1 MLLKGNVYKG
11 LIGIGGRV
19 WGRIKRWDVVEK
31 LHQWAGRCPFP
42 FLFFISEFPSAIC
55 SFPSLASLALLYAQL
70 PSVLPFCLCFPM
82 SCCSQNTFSKPFS
95 LTYPSCPFKGF
106 LHTANV
112 SLLPPTPFIVIP
124 LHFSFL
130 NHLCS
135 FPCLHGPAV
144 RGSCSGVPC
153 RQGPTVTCVHIFIY
167 TCACRQVEC
176 MYFCHAVYE
185 IYCMY
190 ISDSTLELINPSL
203 GIRWILGALVTAAD
217 ELTASVRGFR
227 LKDTTELLQC
237 LFPIFLSCPET
248 AYDVAGQSRGHGLVY
263 LSTNMGQDP
272 CNPAALAAECS
283 TSTKSV
289 KWIWQS
295 RIWQHSLS
303 WWTLSASD
311 TDCSPTP
318 PSGLSVFTLAST
330 LCSHATAEISLLRT
344 ASKTS
349 FQHVCWRPV
358 CPGALYLEL
367 YLWKPH
373 VINLYLRWLH
383 VFTVCRCRW
392 VLGIDSMRNYIYG
405 HSLRRNGLHILSLQI
420 SPILIYFFIFLITL
434 PVLSKVSFYKVKL
447 LKASKAKTLHGGPFC
462 RTWATSFHCLL
473 QVWRLIIFV
482 LWKHSFQKGLWLS
495 LSKTLDVRRLR
506 DVGVTASLGSLF
518 QWLSPSRVIYA

>member
-1 MLLKGNVYKG
+1 MSREMSFSLP
-11 LIGIGGRV
+11 IF
-19 WGRIKRWDVVEK
+19 
-31 LHQWAGRCPFP
+31 HQW
-42 FLFFISEFPSAIC
+42 I
-55 SFPSLASLALLYAQL
+55 
-70 PSVLPFCLCFPM
+70 PFCYLLFSFSGFPGTSLC
-82 SCCSQNTFSKPFS
+82 SAPFC
-95 LTYPSCPFKGF
+95 T
-106 LHTANV
+106 
-112 SLLPPTPFIVIP
+112 SLLPLFPHVLLQPKHLFQTLLPYI
-124 LHFSFL
+124 SFL
-130 NHLCS
+130 PFQRLSAHSQRLPFTPNSLHCHSLTLLFLKPFVLFS
-135 FPCLHGPAV
+135 WTCLHGPAV

-153 RQGPTVTCVHIFIY
+153 RQGPTVTCVHTFIY

-185 IYCMY
+185 MYCMY
-190 ISDSTLELINPSL
+190 ISDSRLELINPSL

-227 LKDTTELLQC
+227 LKDTTELLQLLQC

-248 AYDVAGQSRGHGLVY
+248 AYDVAGRSRGHGLVY

-283 TSTKSV
+283 TSTKAV

-303 WWTLSASD
+303 RWTLSASD
-311 TDCSPTP
+311 TDRSPTP

-495 LSKTLDVRRLR
+495 LKDSWCEETERCR
-506 DVGVTASLGSLF
+506 SYSF
-518 QWLSPSRVIYA
+518 SW